1 MLEADANL
9 SPAVPINPPDGYPY
23 ELSQDVELSDGAVLH
38 IRPVV
43 PADIERVRHAF
54 AVGDAESIRRR
65 FLTGAPPS
73 DESHLHYLV
82 ELDYHDRLALVGL
95 DAEGNSVGISRY
107 EGTDG
112 EGSAE
117 IAIVVVPEWRR
128 RGVGRVLLEALEEP
142 ALRSGITRLVAGF
155 QLDNRQ
161 IAHLLAENGYGDRWY
176 EDGLAWVAKPLH

>member
-1 MLEADANL
+1 LEFDADL
-9 SPAVPINPPDGYPY
+9 SPADPADLPDGYPN
-23 ELSQDVELSDGAVLH
+23 ELCQDVELSNGAVLH

-43 PADIERVRHAF
+43 PADIARIRHAF

-65 FLTGAPPS
+65 FLTGAPPR
-73 DESHLHYLV
+73 DESHLRYLV

-107 EGTDG
+107 EGTNG

-117 IAIVVVPEWRR
+117 IAIVVVPEWRKL
-128 RGVGRVLLEALEEP
+128 GVGRVLVEALEEP

-161 IAHLLAENGYGDRWY
+161 VARLLAEIGYGDRWY